1 MFAGP
6 VMKVRMRSSAGFL
19 LMRFTLMTLFWS
31 SISDIPASLGL
42 YLLFEHNFF
51 LSNLIR
57 SDYYYS
63 DRVKLRTSI
72 SLSFL
77 IIHPYVFTSLIKFHK
92 KFQYNKNLY
101 QEIKNKIKY
110 IN

>member
-19 LMRFTLMTLFWS
+19 LMRFTLMTLFRS

-63 DRVKLRTSI
+63 DRVKLRNSI
-72 SLSFL
+72 SLSSF
-77 IIHPYVFTSLIKFHK
+77 IIHPYIFHFTHK
-92 KFQYNKNLY
+92 ISHKISVQQKIISRKRKTKKN
-101 QEIKNKIKY
+101 
-110 IN
+110 